1 MQGAAWKLTA
11 LATSLT
17 IGFFGL
23 MQVQQHLDQ
32 TASNST
38 SSSEVV
44 SPDDPVIEESGL
56 LTAEDFA
63 TAELGEPSPDPFGSV
78 PHSEP
83 AETPEQDP
91 FRRMDAPLQAQSEPT
106 PQNNS
111 TTSAPDPF
119 AGNSANSSQPAAQDP
134 FAAFR
139 APVEQVREEV
149 TQAGQNLNNAVQQ
162 TMQQV
167 DNGVAKAEQEVDNWQ
182 SQIVQTANEVRGEL
196 EQSEPAQMINAVATA
211 VEEASDPKNSPT
223 EMRVTL
229 AGPGGG
235 SSAAQELIQ
244 LAGRSNGK
252 PVAQFNSSNSKNGD
266 TPPPFLPF
274 DTEDAKPIESQNEP
288 EPEDEPVTVPVAA
301 TDAPAPVVPKSEPE
315 DPFAVMEPAA
325 EPPKAAAPASAS
337 PFAFPDAEQMPKI
350 TPGAQFPGAD
360 SEQEAAP
367 SIAPGGSMPEVTPAR
382 VADAEAAED
391 KSFPTTPTTTKPQND
406 SAPSASFFPSE
417 PATETSSADADDPYR
432 LVPQFNQ
439 EMPNTTPETKP
450 EADSAPA
457 PFALTP
463 PESPQ
468 MAPESEPQPEP
479 EGTPDF
485 EAKPEPQPEPE
496 PAAKPEPAPERPSG
510 FPTFS
515 PQEEPR
521 SAPSPF
527 DAAPDMKPAAAPE
540 APAEEA
546 PKAEPA
552 PKFELT
558 PPEEIKPEPETAV
571 PATEMATEPPKQP
584 SPFDFNPEPAP
595 TPQPGAGFPT
605 ADTPPVKPE
614 PSPAPA
620 EPKPTPPPTNMA
632 SDTEFRQSKPNDE
645 VLIGDARLDQNV
657 PERVLQPKV
666 ELFKTAPD
674 NAVLGQPLI
683 YSIEIENTGEVAVND
698 VVVEDKFPAGTKL
711 TGTIPRAEL
720 VEKTLIWRFEELK
733 PAERK
738 KILVRVVPIEP
749 GKIGSVSTV
758 AYKSSVSAQTMV
770 TAPKLEIELTATPEI
785 ALDETAQ
792 VHFVIKNTGQGDAHD
807 VILRNLIPEGLE
819 HPAGSDL
826 EYEVGLLKGG
836 EDKEVTLTMIGRGVG
851 DFANVATVKSSSGVS
866 AEAKATIRVIESVMG
881 ISHRGPTRR
890 FVGHVAEYQTTVR
903 NNSSRVLEQVT
914 VVAQLPSGFKFQSAS
929 EKGMYNDQMK
939 LVTWVLPQLQPNE
952 EQTVSTKLL
961 PANVGTHSIL
971 ATVEDA
977 RGHRAEVSTAV
988 KVEGFPSLAVRS
1000 PDNRGPAAQGERV
1013 SLRFKVTNQGSAEAS
1028 RVIVRCHV
1036 PPQLEYISANGPVTG
1051 VQKGDV
1057 IEFEPMESLKP
1068 NGQASFDVVFN
1079 AKAAGDGRVEFEVM
1093 ADQISAPL
1101 KHQEQVIVYGE

>member
-1 MQGAAWKLTA
+1 
-11 LATSLT
+11 
-17 IGFFGL
+17 
-23 MQVQQHLDQ
+23 
-32 TASNST
+32 
-38 SSSEVV
+38 
-44 SPDDPVIEESGL
+44 
-56 LTAEDFA
+56 
-63 TAELGEPSPDPFGSV
+63 
-78 PHSEP
+78 
-83 AETPEQDP
+83 
-91 FRRMDAPLQAQSEPT
+91 
-106 PQNNS
+106 
-111 TTSAPDPF
+111 
-119 AGNSANSSQPAAQDP
+119 
-134 FAAFR
+134 
-139 APVEQVREEV
+139 
-149 TQAGQNLNNAVQQ
+149 
-162 TMQQV
+162 MQQV
-167 DNGVAKAEQEVDNWQ
+167 DERVAEAETKADAWQ

-196 EQSEPAQMINAVATA
+196 EQSEPGQLINAVATA
-211 VEEASDPKNSPT
+211 VEETSKSTP

-244 LAGRSNGK
+244 LAGRTNAK
-252 PVAQFNSSNSKNGD
+252 PVAQFNSSKNSRNGD

-274 DTEDAKPIESQNEP
+274 DAENAKPIDSQNEP
-288 EPEDEPVTVPVAA
+288 VADSEPVTVPVAA
-301 TDAPAPVVPKSEPE
+301 SDAPAPLPPAGEQK
-315 DPFAVMEPAA
+315 DPFAVNEPA
-325 EPPKAAAPASAS
+325 PAKSAS
-337 PFAFPDAEQMPKI
+337 PFAFPQAEQMPKI

-360 SEQEAAP
+360 STQESAP
-367 SIAPGGSMPEVTPAR
+367 SISPGDSMPEITPAR
-382 VADAEAAED
+382 VADSDAAAN
-391 KSFPTTPTTTKPQND
+391 KSFPTKPAASAPKAD
-406 SAPSASFFPSE
+406 SAPPASFFPSE
-417 PATETSSADADDPYR
+417 PATETSAAGADDPYR

-439 EMPNTTPETKP
+439 EMPSTKP
-450 EADSAPA
+450 ETDSSPS

-463 PESPQ
+463 PDSPQ
-468 MAPESEPQPEP
+468 TPAEP
-479 EGTPDF
+479 EADM
-485 EAKPEPQPEPE
+485 KPEPAPEPE
-496 PAAKPEPAPERPSG
+496 PKTEPVPTPERPSG
-510 FPTFS
+510 FPTFD
-515 PQEEPR
+515 PQDEPTPG
-521 SAPSPF
+521 PSPF
-527 DAAPDMKPAAAPE
+527 DAAPEMKPAPAPE
-540 APAEEA
+540 IPTEKAPET
-546 PKAEPA
+546 KPA

-558 PPEEIKPEPETAV
+558 PPEEMNPAPEPATPAV
-571 PATEMATEPPKQP
+571 EMRAEPQKQP
-584 SPFDFNPEPAP
+584 SPFDVSPAP
-595 TPQPGAGFPT
+595 SPQPGAGFPT
-605 ADTPPVKPE
+605 ADTPAEKPAPVPMNKPVPAPVE
-614 PSPAPA
+614 MNKAPAPA
-620 EPKPTPPPTNMA
+620 NMA

-645 VLIGDARLDQNV
+645 VLMGGARLDQNV

-683 YSIEIENTGEVAVND
+683 YSIEIENTGEVGVTD

-733 PAERK
+733 PSERK

-770 TAPKLEIELTATPEI
+770 TAPKLEIDLTATPEI

-826 EYEVGLLKGG
+826 EYEVGMLKGG
-836 EDKEVTLTMIGRGVG
+836 DEKEVTLTMIGRGVG
-851 DFANVATVKSSSGVS
+851 DFENVATVKSSSGVS
-866 AEAKATIRVIESVMG
+866 AEARATVRVIESVMS

-914 VVAQLPSGFKFQSAS
+914 VVAQLPAGFKFQSS
-929 EKGMYNDQMK
+929 SDKGMYNDQMK

-952 EQTVSTKLL
+952 EQVVSTKLL

-1028 RVIVRCHV
+1028 QVIVRCHV

-1057 IEFEPMESLKP
+1057 IEFEAMESLKP
-1068 NGQASFDVVFN
+1068 NGEAEFDVVFN
-1079 AKAAGDGRVEFEVM
+1079 ARAAGDGRVEFEVM

>member
-32 TASNST
+32 TASNPTPSG
-38 SSSEVV
+38 EVAT
-44 SPDDPVIEESGL
+44 PDDPVSEESGL

-63 TAELGEPSPDPFGSV
+63 TAELGDPSPDPFGSA
-78 PHSEP
+78 PPSES
-83 AETPEQDP
+83 AGMPENDP
-91 FRRMDAPLQAQSEPT
+91 FRRMDAPLAQSEPT

-111 TTSAPDPF
+111 TTPDADPF
-119 AGNSANSSQPAAQDP
+119 AGNSANSSQPGAQDP

-139 APVEQVREEV
+139 APAEQMREDV
-149 TQAGQNLNNAVQQ
+149 TRAGQNLNNTVQQ
-162 TMQQV
+162 TMQKVDEQV
-167 DNGVAKAEQEVDNWQ
+167 TQAGEEMDNWQ

-196 EQSEPAQMINAVATA
+196 EQSEPAQIVNAVATA
-211 VEEASDPKNSPT
+211 VEETSKSTP

-229 AGPGGG
+229 AGPKGG

-252 PVAQFNSSNSKNGD
+252 PVAQFNSSNSRNGD

-288 EPEDEPVTVPVAA
+288 EPEAEPVTVPVAA
-301 TDAPAPVVPKSEPE
+301 TDAPAPVVPKKEQV
-315 DPFAVMEPAA
+315 DPFAVDEPAPA
-325 EPPKAAAPASAS
+325 PTPKTEAPASAS
-337 PFAFPDAEQMPKI
+337 PFAFPAAEQMPKI
-350 TPGAQFPGAD
+350 TPGAQFPGANAEQD
-360 SEQEAAP
+360 SAP
-367 SIAPGGSMPEVTPAR
+367 SIQPGGAMPEVTPAR
-382 VADAEAAED
+382 VADAEVSED
-391 KSFPTTPTTTKPQND
+391 KSFPTTPAETKPKTD
-406 SAPSASFFPSE
+406 SAPPASFFPSE
-417 PATETSSADADDPYR
+417 PATESSTAGADDPYR

-439 EMPNTTPETKP
+439 DMPSTKP
-450 EADSAPA
+450 DADSAPA

-463 PESPQ
+463 PDSPQ
-468 MAPESEPQPEP
+468 MAPEPEQEPQPEP
-479 EGTPDF
+479 ES
-485 EAKPEPQPEPE
+485 KPE
-496 PAAKPEPAPERPSG
+496 PAAEPKPAPERPSG

-515 PQEEPR
+515 PQEEPS

-527 DAAPDMKPAAAPE
+527 DTAPEMKPAPAPE
-540 APAEEA
+540 TPAEEA
-546 PKAEPA
+546 PKAEPS

-558 PPEEIKPEPETAV
+558 PPDQINPAPEPAV

-584 SPFDFNPEPAP
+584 SPFDFNPEPR
-595 TPQPGAGFPT
+595 PQPGAGFPT
-605 ADTPPVKPE
+605 ADSPPVKPE
-614 PSPAPA
+614 PSPAPV
-620 EPKPTPPPTNMA
+620 ETKPAPAPANMA
-632 SDTEFRQSKPNDE
+632 SDTEFRQSRPNDE
-645 VLIGDARLDQNV
+645 VLIGSARLDQNV

-792 VHFVIKNTGQGDAHD
+792 VHFVIKNTGQGDAHE
-807 VILRNLIPEGLE
+807 VILRNLIPDGLE

-836 EDKEVTLTMIGRGVG
+836 EEKEVTLTMIGRGVG
-851 DFANVATVKSSSGVS
+851 DFDNVATVKSSSGVS
-866 AEAKATIRVIESVMG
+866 ADAKATIRVIESVMS

-914 VVAQLPSGFKFQSAS
+914 VVAQLPSGFRFQSAG
-929 EKGMYNDQMK
+929 EKGTYNDQMK
-939 LVTWVLPQLQPNE
+939 IVTWVLPQLQPNE

-1051 VQKGDV
+1051 VQKGEV
-1057 IEFEPMESLKP
+1057 IEFEAMESLKP
-1068 NGQASFDVVFN
+1068 NGEASFDVVFN
-1079 AKAAGDGRVEFEVM
+1079 AKAAGDGRVEFEVL